1 MDSTIIAAIIGF
13 LGMII
18 AAIIG
23 KASKSEEKK
32 KTSQKSGNNRQ
43 TARWGFVISIATFA
57 LGAST
62 LVLSLL
68 IYLQSN
74 RIDTKEG
81 TLTTGI
87 VVDEP
92 TAAVETSVYSPVPSE
107 STEKVETEYEPPYIL
122 PGTTKTFGHFEQDNK
137 DLNGAETIEWIALAQ
152 NDNEVLIV
160 SVLGLEAFS
169 YYKGEGASDWE
180 NSSIRAWLNGTFYQN
195 AFSAEEKDN
204 IIQETIIQHKNKDY
218 PYCKQGADTL
228 DCVFLL
234 SLEEYTEYIYNNGNI
249 DTECCYGIPSTYVA
263 EKLKADI
270 TSETQWW
277 WLRTSSGDNTT
288 ACAVTGY
295 GVIDYGFK
303 SIHNTTGMVRPA
315 MWVNADWWD
324 SL

>member
-18 AAIIG
+18 AAFIG
-23 KASKSEEKK
+23 KASESER
-32 KTSQKSGNNRQ
+32 KTSQNSENNKR
-43 TARWGFVISIATFA
+43 TVRWGFAVSIATFL

-62 LVLSLL
+62 LVMSLL

-74 RIDTKEG
+74 RVDTNEDA
-81 TLTTGI
+81 LTSI

-92 TAAVETSVYSPVPSE
+92 TASVETTEFSSIPNE

-122 PGTTKTFGHFEQDNK
+122 PGTTKAFGHYEQDNK

-160 SVLGLEAFS
+160 SVLGLEASS

-204 IIQETIIQHKNKDY
+204 IIQKTIIQHKNKDY

-228 DCVFLL
+228 DSVFLL

-249 DTECCYGIPSTYVA
+249 DTEYRYGIPSTYVS